1 MTKILDGRAVAK
13 QLNEETRATISE
25 LEHINITPTLAIMRA
40 DENPSSIQ
48 YEKSATRFMDKLGI
62 QTKHVTF
69 PEGISQEELL
79 QELEKLNKDNE
90 INGILIMQPLPKN
103 IDLKVVADKINPEK
117 DIDGMSGTNLGR
129 IMLGEKNTLLPST
142 VKAVLEIIR
151 FYGLPVEYQEITVVG
166 RSNTVGKPLSVIL
179 MTRGATVTTCHTRT
193 QKLIKHTKN
202 ADILIAAA
210 GKIGLITEEHVKPG
224 TIVIDVGFNFEEGK
238 AYGDVVYDE
247 VEPLASKITPVPG
260 GVGSVTTAALAR
272 QVADAAK
279 WQQMK

>member
-1 MTKILDGRAVAK
+1 MTEILDGRSVAK
-13 QLNEETRATISE
+13 QLNEETRATIAE
-25 LEHINITPTLAIMRA
+25 LEALNVTPTLAIMRA

-69 PEGISQEELL
+69 SDGVSQEEFLL
-79 QELEKLNKDNE
+79 ELEKLNQNDE

-103 IDLKVVADKINPEK
+103 IDLKVVADKMNPEK
-117 DIDGMSGTNLGR
+117 DIDGMSGANLGR

-142 VKAVLEIIR
+142 VKAVLEMIR
-151 FYGLPVEYQEITVVG
+151 FYDLSVESQEITVIG

-179 MTRGATVTTCHTRT
+179 TTRGATVTTCHTRT
-193 QKLIKHTKN
+193 QDLVKHTRN
-202 ADILIAAA
+202 ADILISAA
-210 GKIGLITEEHVKPG
+210 GKIGLITDKHVKPD
-224 TIVIDVGFNFEEGK
+224 TIVIDVGFNFKEGK
-238 AYGDVVYDE
+238 AFGDVAYDE
-247 VEPLASKITPVPG
+247 VAPIASKITPVPG

-279 WQQMK
+279 WQQTK

>member
-1 MTKILDGRAVAK
+1 MVEILDGRAVAK
-13 QLNEETRATISE
+13 QLNEETRETIAK
-25 LEHINITPTLAIMRA
+25 LEGMNVTPTLAIMRA

-48 YEKSATRFMDKLGI
+48 YEKSATRFMDRLGI

-69 PEGISQEELL
+69 SDGVSQEEFLL
-79 QELEKLNKDNE
+79 ELEKLNEDDE
-90 INGILIMQPLPKN
+90 INGILIMQPLPN
-103 IDLKVVADKINPEK
+103 NFDLKVVADRINPKK

-142 VKAVLEIIR
+142 VKAVLEMIR
-151 FYGLPVEYQEITVVG
+151 YYDLPVEYQEITVVG

-179 MTRGATVTTCHTRT
+179 ITRGATVTTCHTRT
-193 QKLIKHTKN
+193 QDLKKHTRN
-202 ADILIAAA
+202 ADVLISAA

-238 AYGDVVYDE
+238 AFGDVVYDE
-247 VEPLASKITPVPG
+247 VAPHTSKITPVPG

-279 WQQMK
+279 WQQSK

>member
-13 QLNEETRATISE
+13 QLNEETRETIAE
-25 LEHINITPTLAIMRA
+25 LEELNVTPTLAIMRA

-48 YEKSATRFMDKLGI
+48 YEKSATRFMEKLGI

-69 PEGISQEELL
+69 SDGVSQDEFLL
-79 QELEKLNKDNE
+79 ELEKLNEDNE

-103 IDLKVVADKINPEK
+103 IDLKVVADKIDSEK
-117 DIDGMSGTNLGR
+117 DIDGMSGANLGR

-142 VKAVLEIIR
+142 VKAVLEMIR
-151 FYGLPVEYQEITVVG
+151 YYDLPVESQEITVVG

-179 MTRGATVTTCHTRT
+179 TTRGATVTTCHTRT
-193 QKLIKHTKN
+193 QDLIKHTKN
-202 ADILIAAA
+202 ADILISAA

-224 TIVIDVGFNFEEGK
+224 TIVIDVGFNFEGGK
-238 AYGDVVYDE
+238 AFGDVVYDE
-247 VEPLASKITPVPG
+247 VAAHASKITPVPG

-279 WQQMK
+279 WQQTK